1 MSNRKIVIGGKPKNQ
16 RETLFRL
23 LKYLGKSKITMLVV
37 IIASALSTLG
47 GIYGSYAI
55 SPIISI
61 IESGLNNTISRSE
74 VTRLLSGQLVI
85 LMTIYILEI
94 ASSYI
99 SQRLMVKISQKTVR
113 EIRREM
119 FSRTLRM
126 DIRNHDVHTHGEL
139 MSRFIN
145 DVDLVTEGLNSAA
158 ASLVINALSLVG
170 TLFAMFMLSPILTV
184 VTIVILPLL
193 SLMSRTVVRL
203 SRRYAKL
210 QQQSLGAL
218 NGYIEESMEGQVVTQ
233 LFNHQAQSQKELERL
248 SSIYRYN
255 GKRAQIMSLMMIP
268 LMQNLNTI
276 NYAIIGVIGGFLTIN
291 HGLSVGNLGAYV
303 NMTRTLGRPI
313 NELANQ
319 YTILQSALAAA
330 ERIFEL
336 MDWNL
341 ESRNDTDITLDT
353 VKGDVVFEDVRFSYK
368 PGVEVLKGVSF
379 WAKRGQKI
387 AFVGSTGSGKTTLIN
402 LISRFYDISQGS
414 ITLDGRE
421 LNTIDRYDLRKHIAM
436 VLQDTHLFT
445 GSILENIRYGNL
457 DATDT
462 QCIEAAKLANAHH
475 FIERLEFGY
484 DTIISG
490 SGSELS
496 QGQRQLLNIARAAV
510 ADPEILILD
519 EATSSIDTRTERLI
533 EKGMDSLMEGR
544 TTFIIAHRLS
554 TVRNSDAILVLEKG
568 EILERGD
575 HDTLL
580 AMNGRYAALY
590 HGQSELE

>member
-61 IESGLNNTISRSE
+61 IENGLNNTISRSE

-85 LMTIYILEI
+85 LLTIYILEI